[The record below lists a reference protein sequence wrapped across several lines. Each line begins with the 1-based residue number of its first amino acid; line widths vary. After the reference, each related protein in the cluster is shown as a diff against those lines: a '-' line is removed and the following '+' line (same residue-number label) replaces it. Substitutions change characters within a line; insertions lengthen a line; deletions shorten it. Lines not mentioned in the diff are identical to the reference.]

1 MAKPT
6 LAATPTSAALL
17 EIDDNLLVDFAATA
31 AALVVDVAVGVRAGA
46 AAGAVSVEAVVPPIA
61 GGGGCGGMVDCLRST
76 MCRTAAPAWEGK
88 CSRKGSVSLPK
99 TTSPAAVNVALSF
112 QNKLRLRA
120 FFHW

>member
-1 MAKPT
+1 M
-6 LAATPTSAALL
+6 
-17 EIDDNLLVDFAATA
+17 DDNLPVDFAAA
-31 AALVVDVAVGVRAGA
+31 AAAAAAVALAVDVAVGAKAGA
-46 AAGAVSVEAVVPPIA
+46 AVGAAIAEAAVPPTA

-88 CSRKGSVSLPK
+88 CCRKGSVSLPS
-99 TTSPAAVNVALSF
+99 TTSPAGVNVALSF